1 MSAIAGS
8 TRELTL
14 GTDGLAPVWP
24 ANLQEHTLAVIRSVI
39 TREGRGTLSPRSA
52 QMILKR
58 LMPPLEP
65 ARIVPPVNFDDIPT
79 PTCPKQYRAAMRRIY
94 RAAVD
99 GKCALDDARKAMI
112 LTKKLWRAELET
124 AALEAGGSRKP

>member
-8 TRELTL
+8 KRELTE

-24 ANLQEHTLAVIRSVI
+24 GDLQQHTLAVVRSII

-65 ARIVPPVNFDDIPT
+65 ARIVPPINLDDIPT
-79 PTCPKQYRAAMRRIY
+79 TVAHYRKAMRQIFRAAM
-94 RAAVD
+94 D
-99 GKCALDDARKAMI
+99 GKCSLDEARKAMI
-112 LTKKLWRAELET
+112 LTKTLWRAELET
-124 AALEAGGSRKP
+124 AGLGDQTRA